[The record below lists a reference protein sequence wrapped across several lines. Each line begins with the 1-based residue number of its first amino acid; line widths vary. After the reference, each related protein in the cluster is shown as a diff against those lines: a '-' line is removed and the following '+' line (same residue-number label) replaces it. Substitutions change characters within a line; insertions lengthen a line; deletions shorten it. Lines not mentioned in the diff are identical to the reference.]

1 MKSSIL
7 FCVSML
13 FCGVAT
19 FAQEAPKAN
28 PQQQTTATTSTP
40 VHRPAK
46 VYEYEKNFNSGNLK
60 QGVACA
66 IEAVEDY
73 RQGHAYREAFE
84 LLYHVDVAINKA
96 TKNTGER
103 AALHYDISKA
113 RMNLFS
119 RIHRPQSV
127 LENLGQMENYA
138 RQANDSIKNDFLY
151 NQAIYFYS
159 TGQTTKGNAAF
170 KELSAKLTASHEFE
184 KVDAVYKKLIENSRR
199 SGSTAMLAETYR
211 SYLAWKDSTDALK
224 IADQIG
230 ALKKKISDHEASI
243 AEKDSS
249 LTTRQAIII
258 GLCVLA
264 LALAAALVIGAI
276 ILMRFIA
283 LTRKQKKL
291 IDMANENN
299 ALKAQ
304 FISNISA
311 QLEPT
316 LKKLDSKQKEVQA
329 LLDFTSH
336 VHTLSELENNTEEL
350 ETEEIS
356 IPVLCEG
363 LMEQIRN
370 QVKKDVNL
378 KVNAPKM
385 TISVNKSYVSHILS
399 HLLENAAEYTPEG
412 GSITLEY
419 KKRGAH
425 THQFLV
431 SDTGVGIPEE
441 KHEDVFKPFREIRD
455 LTQGDGLGL
464 PTCKQMAIK
473 MDGDLTID
481 SEFRKGTRF
490 VLEIHA

>member
-1 MKSSIL
+1 MKSSFLLFISIL
-7 FCVSML
+7 L
-13 FCGVAT
+13 CGGMT
-19 FAQEAPKAN
+19 FAQDATQGN
-28 PQQQTTATTSTP
+28 SQQQTAP
-40 VHRPAK
+40 VHRSSK
-46 VYEYEKNFNSGNLK
+46 VGEYERLFNAGQLK

-66 IEAVEDY
+66 VEAVEDLC
-73 RQGHAYREAFE
+73 RGNAYREAFE
-84 LLYHVDVAINKA
+84 LMYHVDVAINKKA
-96 TKNTGER
+96 KSPSEK
-103 AALHYDISKA
+103 AALHYDISKK
-113 RMNLFS
+113 RMNVYS

-127 LENLGQMENYA
+127 AEQLGAMEKYA
-138 RQANDSIKNDFLY
+138 DQANDSIKNDFLY
-151 NQAIYFYS
+151 HQAIYFYS

-170 KELSAKLTASHEFE
+170 KEMSSKLTASHEFD
-184 KVDAVYKKLIENSRR
+184 KVDAVYKKLIADSRR
-199 SGSTAMLAETYR
+199 SGSTGMLAETYR

-230 ALKKKISDHEASI
+230 ALKKTIADHEASI

-249 LTTRQAIII
+249 LTTRQAMII
-258 GLCVLA
+258 GLCVLV

-276 ILMRFIA
+276 VLLRYIA

-291 IDMANENN
+291 IDMGNENN

-316 LKKLDSKQKEVQA
+316 LKKLDGRQKEVQA

-336 VHTLSELENNTEEL
+336 VRTLSELENSTEEL
-350 ETEEIS
+350 ESEEIS

-370 QVKKDVNL
+370 QVKSGVNL

-385 TISVNKSYVSHILS
+385 TISVNKSYVTHILS
-399 HLLENAAEYTPEG
+399 HLLANAAEYTPEG

-431 SDTGVGIPEE
+431 SDTGAGIPEE
-441 KHEDVFKPFREIRD
+441 KLEDVFKPFREIRD

-481 SEFRKGTRF
+481 PEFRKGTRF
-490 VLEIHA
+490 VLELHA